1 MLPMRNKNKV
11 LTPRYNIIHLNFY
24 YMFLSLL
31 QEIYVLTSR
40 LFIQLIRR
48 PSTLIAGIIQPL
60 LWLVLFG
67 ALFQNAPVGIF
78 SNTNSYI
85 DFLTPGIIVFTAF
98 GGALNAG
105 LPIMFDREFGFF
117 NRLLVV
123 PLVSRLSITIS
134 CSIFI
139 AFLSILQSIFII
151 LFTHVIGVPSPTL
164 LGLLLVSLI
173 ILLLTVGITSISLL
187 LAFLLPG
194 HVELLATLLVINLP
208 LLFASTAL
216 APLHFMPAWLQIVA
230 SLNPLTYAIEP
241 VRYLYSNIS
250 LYEQQYEMGNIWGEL
265 NLLNIIKIL
274 ITFDLSTLLILKF
287 LLRKKI
293 R

>member
-1 MLPMRNKNKV
+1 MKSNKV
-11 LTPRYNIIHLNFY
+11 LTPEYNNINLNINY
-24 YMFLSLL
+24 IFLSLL
-31 QEIYVLTSR
+31 QEIYALTQR

-48 PSTLIAGIIQPL
+48 PSTLIAGIVQPL
-60 LWLVLFG
+60 LWLILFG

-123 PLVSRLSITIS
+123 PLASRLSITLS
-134 CSIFI
+134 SSLFI
-139 AFLSILQSIFII
+139 ATLSIIQTISIIGFSRI
-151 LFTHVIGVPSPTL
+151 IGVLSPNII
-164 LGLLLVSLI
+164 GLVFVSLI
-173 ILLLTVGITSISLL
+173 ILLLTIGVTSISLL
-187 LAFLLPG
+187 LAFILSG
-194 HVELLATLLVINLP
+194 HVELLATILVANLP

-216 APLHFMPAWLQIVA
+216 APLNFMPPWLQIIA

-241 VRYLYSNIS
+241 IRYIYSNFSI
-250 LYEQQYEMGNIWGEL
+250 YEKQYKMENIWGNL
-265 NLLNIIKIL
+265 NLLNIIRIL
-274 ITFDLSTLLILKF
+274 ILFDLFTLLILKF
-287 LLRKKI
+287 FLKKK
-293 R
+293 